1 MWTFDSLQGALD
13 AAAKATRNLDCQLV
27 RFEGKTMLAS
37 KVPGV
42 RHVSSKVTQSGDT
55 FKVTLLIKGEPNV
68 IKGIT
73 PANEL
78 GLELTLQ
85 ELKMLSFEKKVKT

>member
-1 MWTFDSLQGALD
+1 MWTFNSLEEAVD
-13 AAAKATRNLDCQLV
+13 ASVRAARNLDCQLV

-42 RHVSSKVTQSGDT
+42 RHISSKVTQSGDT

-73 PANEL
+73 PANNV

-85 ELKMLSFEKKVKT
+85 ELNMISFAKKVKT